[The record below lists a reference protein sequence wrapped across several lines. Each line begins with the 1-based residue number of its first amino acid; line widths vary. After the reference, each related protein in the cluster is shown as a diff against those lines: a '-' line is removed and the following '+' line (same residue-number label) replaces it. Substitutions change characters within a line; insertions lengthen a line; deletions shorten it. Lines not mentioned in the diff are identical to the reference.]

1 MTIRRKLQ
9 LVYALILLSTIG
21 IGALALWSVAS
32 WQWASMD
39 LTYSHV
45 QGERVERVRGD
56 IYRQV
61 KEVVD
66 WLTLEDEDA
75 DEEFRNLAAAIND
88 ELAMLGFRIRTEEER
103 LAIENLGRSYRG
115 LLSFAQGIF
124 ENPGTNRPK
133 MPWLEEKIESQLFPE
148 LERRVETLRVYYRDE
163 AALAI
168 QRTRSVQQLTRGL
181 AVVIV
186 LLSLVQGG
194 ILLFGIQ
201 RWLVRPLAD
210 IGRSTAIISTGNF
223 EHRVVRQSHDE
234 MGDLAHSINRMA
246 QELRQNQARLVQSE
260 RLAALGELVAYI
272 AHNIRNPLASIRA
285 AAQVGHQEALESR
298 EAFQDVIAT
307 VDRLERWVQN
317 LLSYMKPLR
326 LNLVP
331 EDLNRLIR
339 NAVAMFPN
347 QAAGQGPKLVLDL
360 HPLPPVETD
369 AQWTEQALVAV
380 MANAIEASGP
390 DDRVFVMSRLLQE
403 AVVIQVRD
411 EGLGIS
417 KDILGKVFDPYF
429 TTKPD
434 GVGLGLA
441 MAKKVMHAHQGT
453 IELRS
458 EGRGTTVALCYPLPP
473 SQEACGALDSDR

>member
-32 WQWASMD
+32 WQRASMD

-66 WLTLEDEDA
+66 WLTQEDKDA
-75 DEEFRNLAAAIND
+75 DEEFRSLAAVIND
-88 ELAMLGFRIRTEEER
+88 ELGMLGAKTKGEEER

-115 LLSFAQGIF
+115 LLSFAQAIF
-124 ENPGTNRPK
+124 EEPGTNRPK

-148 LERRVETLRVYYRDE
+148 LERRVEALRAYYRGE

-181 AVVIV
+181 AVTIV
-186 LLSLVQGG
+186 LLSLIQGG
-194 ILLFGIQ
+194 LLLFGIQ
-201 RWLVRPLAD
+201 RWLVRPLAE

-223 EHRVVRQSHDE
+223 EHRLVRQSHDE
-234 MGDLAHSINRMA
+234 MGDLARSINRMA
-246 QELRQNQARLVQSE
+246 RELRQNQARLVQSE

-285 AAQVGHQEALESR
+285 AAQVGHQEALDSH

-317 LLSYMKPLR
+317 LLSYMKPLS

-339 NAVAMFPN
+339 NAAAMFPN
-347 QAAGQGPKLVLDL
+347 QTAGQSPKLVLDL

-369 AQWTEQALVAV
+369 AQWTEQVLVAV

-390 DDRVFVMSRLLQE
+390 DDRVVVVSRVMQE
-403 AVVIQVRD
+403 AVTIQVRD
-411 EGLGIS
+411 EGSGIS
-417 KDILGKVFDPYF
+417 KEVRDKVFDPYF

-441 MAKKVMHAHQGT
+441 MAKKVMNAHEGT
-453 IELRS
+453 IQLHS
-458 EGRGTTVALCYPLPP
+458 DEGRGTTVALRYPFSP
-473 SQEACGALDSDR
+473 SQEA

>member
-32 WQWASMD
+32 WQRASMD

-66 WLTLEDEDA
+66 WLTLEDKDA
-75 DEEFRNLAAAIND
+75 DEEFRNLATAIND
-88 ELAMLGFRIRTEEER
+88 ELAMLGFKTRTEEER

-115 LLSFAQGIF
+115 LLSFAQAIF
-124 ENPGTNRPK
+124 ENPGTNWPK

-168 QRTRSVQQLTRGL
+168 QRTRTVQQLTRGL
-181 AVVIV
+181 AVIIV

-223 EHRVVRQSHDE
+223 EHRVVRQSPDE
-234 MGDLAHSINRMA
+234 MGDLARSINRMA
-246 QELRQNQARLVQSE
+246 RELRQNQARLVQSE
-260 RLAALGELVAYI
+260 RLAALGELVSYI

-285 AAQVGHQEALESR
+285 AAQVGHQGGSLESR

-307 VDRLERWVQN
+307 VDRLERWVQS

-347 QAAGQGPKLVLDL
+347 QTAGQRPELVLDL
-360 HPLPPVETD
+360 HPLPRVETD
-369 AQWTEQALVAV
+369 AQWTEQVLVAV
-380 MANAIEASGP
+380 IVNAIEASGP
-390 DDRVFVMSRLLQE
+390 GDKVFVASRVIRD
-403 AVVIQVRD
+403 AVAIQVRD

-417 KDILGKVFDPYF
+417 TDILGKVFDPYF

-453 IELRS
+453 IELQS
-458 EGRGTTVALCYPLPP
+458 DEGRGTNVILCYPLPP
-473 SQEACGALDSDR
+473 SQEA

>member
-32 WQWASMD
+32 WQRASMD

-66 WLTLEDEDA
+66 WLTQEDKDA

-88 ELAMLGFRIRTEEER
+88 ELAMLGFKTGTEEER

-115 LLSFAQGIF
+115 LLSFAQAIF

-148 LERRVETLRVYYRDE
+148 LERRVATLRVYYRDE

-181 AVVIV
+181 AVMIV
-186 LLSLVQGG
+186 LLSLIQGG

-201 RWLVRPLAD
+201 RWLVRPLAE

-234 MGDLAHSINRMA
+234 MGDLARAINRMA
-246 QELRQNQARLVQSE
+246 QALRQNQARLVQSE

-285 AAQVGHQEALESR
+285 AAQIGHQEALDSR

-307 VDRLERWVQN
+307 VDRLERWVQD
-317 LLSYMKPLR
+317 LLSYMKPLS

-339 NAVAMFPN
+339 NAAAMFPS
-347 QAAGQGPKLVLDL
+347 QTSGQGPQLILDL
-360 HPLPPVETD
+360 HPLPPIQTD
-369 AQWTEQALVAV
+369 AQWTEQVLVAV

-390 DDRVFVMSRLLQE
+390 DGRVFVISRVTQE
-403 AVVIQVRD
+403 AVAIQVRD
-411 EGLGIS
+411 EGTGIS
-417 KDILGKVFDPYF
+417 KDILDKVFDPYF

-441 MAKKVMHAHQGT
+441 MAKKVMNAHLGT
-453 IELRS
+453 IELCS
-458 EGRGTTVALCYPLPP
+458 EKERGTTVTLRYPFSP
-473 SQEACGALDSDR
+473 SQEA

>member
-32 WQWASMD
+32 WQRASMD

-66 WLTLEDEDA
+66 WLTQEDKDA

-88 ELAMLGFRIRTEEER
+88 ELAMLGFKTGTEEER

-115 LLSFAQGIF
+115 LLSFAQAIF

-148 LERRVETLRVYYRDE
+148 LERRVATLRVYYRDE

-181 AVVIV
+181 AVMIV
-186 LLSLVQGG
+186 LLSLIQGG

-201 RWLVRPLAD
+201 RWLVRPLAE

-234 MGDLAHSINRMA
+234 MGDLARAINRMA
-246 QELRQNQARLVQSE
+246 QALRQNQARLVQSE

-285 AAQVGHQEALESR
+285 AAQIGHQEALDSR

-307 VDRLERWVQN
+307 VDRLERWVQD
-317 LLSYMKPLR
+317 LLSYMKPLS

-339 NAVAMFPN
+339 NAAAMFPS
-347 QAAGQGPKLVLDL
+347 QTSGQGPQLILDL
-360 HPLPPVETD
+360 HPLPPVGTD
-369 AQWTEQALVAV
+369 AQWTEQVLVAV

-390 DDRVFVMSRLLQE
+390 DGRVFVISRVTQE
-403 AVVIQVRD
+403 AVAIQVRD
-411 EGLGIS
+411 EGTGIS
-417 KDILGKVFDPYF
+417 KDILDKVFDPYF

-441 MAKKVMHAHQGT
+441 MAKKVMNAHLGT
-453 IELRS
+453 IELCS
-458 EGRGTTVALCYPLPP
+458 EKERGTTVTLRYPFSP
-473 SQEACGALDSDR
+473 SQEA

>member
-32 WQWASMD
+32 WQGASMD
-39 LTYSHV
+39 ITYSHV

-66 WLTLEDEDA
+66 WLTLEDRDA

-88 ELAMLGFRIRTEEER
+88 ELALLGFRTGTEEER

-124 ENPGTNRPK
+124 EDPATNRPK

-148 LERRVETLRVYYRDE
+148 LERRVETLRAYYRNE

-181 AVVIV
+181 AVLIV

-201 RWLVRPLAD
+201 RWLVRPLAE

-223 EHRVVRQSHDE
+223 EHRVVRQSPDE
-234 MGDLAHSINRMA
+234 MGDLARSINRMA

-285 AAQVGHQEALESR
+285 AAQVGHQEAPDSR

-326 LNLVP
+326 LNLAP

-347 QAAGQGPKLVLDL
+347 QAAGQRPRLVLDL

-369 AQWTEQALVAV
+369 AQWTEQVLVAV

-390 DDRVFVMSRLLQE
+390 DDRVFVVSRVTPE
-403 AVVIQVRD
+403 GVTIQVRD

-417 KDILGKVFDPYF
+417 KEIRDKVFDPYF

-453 IELRS
+453 IELHS
-458 EGRGTTVALCYPLPP
+458 DEGRGTTVALCYPFSP
-473 SQEACGALDSDR
+473 SQEA

>member
-9 LVYALILLSTIG
+9 LVYVLILLSTVG
-21 IGALALWSVAS
+21 IGGLAVWSVAS
-32 WQWASMD
+32 WHQASMD
-39 LTYSHV
+39 LTHSHL
-45 QGERVERVRGD
+45 QGERLERIRGD

-66 WLTLEDEDA
+66 WLTLEDKDA

-88 ELAMLGFRIRTEEER
+88 ELGTVEAETKTGEER
-103 LAIENLGRSYRG
+103 LAIEKLRRSYRG
-115 LLSFAQGIF
+115 LSSFAQAIF
-124 ENPGTNRPK
+124 EDPRTNRAK

-148 LERRVETLRVYYRDE
+148 LERRIETLRVYYRDE

-181 AVVIV
+181 AVMIV
-186 LLSLVQGG
+186 LLSLIQGG

-201 RWLVRPLAD
+201 RWLVRPLAE

-223 EHRVVRQSHDE
+223 EHRVVRQSRDE
-234 MGDLAHSINRMA
+234 MGDLAQAINRMA

-285 AAQVGHQEALESR
+285 AAQVGHQETRDSHEG
-298 EAFQDVIAT
+298 FQDVIVT

-317 LLSYMKPLR
+317 LLSYMKPLS

-339 NAVAMFPN
+339 NAVAMLSS
-347 QAAGQGPKLVLDL
+347 QAVRQGPQLVLDL
-360 HPLPPVETD
+360 HSLPLVDTD
-369 AQWTEQALVAV
+369 AQWTEQVLVAV
-380 MANAIEASGP
+380 MTNAIEASGP
-390 DDRVFVMSRLLQE
+390 ADRVLVTSRVMQE
-403 AVVIQVRD
+403 AIAIQVRD
-411 EGLGIS
+411 EGPGIS
-417 KDILGKVFDPYF
+417 KDVLDKAFDPYF
-429 TTKPD
+429 TTKPN

-441 MAKKVMHAHQGT
+441 MAKKVMDAHQGT
-453 IELRS
+453 IELHS
-458 EGRGTTVALCYPLPP
+458 EEGRGTTVVLRYPRSL
-473 SQEACGALDSDR
+473 SQEA

>member
-9 LVYALILLSTIG
+9 LVYALILLSTIA
-21 IGALALWSVAS
+21 IGGLALWSVAS
-32 WQWASMD
+32 WQRASMD

-66 WLTLEDEDA
+66 WLTQEDKDA

-88 ELAMLGFRIRTEEER
+88 ELAMLGFKTGTEEER

-115 LLSFAQGIF
+115 LLSFAQAIF

-181 AVVIV
+181 AVMIV
-186 LLSLVQGG
+186 LLSLIQGG

-201 RWLVRPLAD
+201 RWLVRPLAE

-234 MGDLAHSINRMA
+234 MGDLARAINRMA
-246 QELRQNQARLVQSE
+246 QALRRNQARLVQSE

-285 AAQVGHQEALESR
+285 AAQVGHQEALDSR

-317 LLSYMKPLR
+317 LLSYMKPLS

-339 NAVAMFPN
+339 NAAAMFPS
-347 QAAGQGPKLVLDL
+347 QTPGQGPQLILDL
-360 HPLPPVETD
+360 HPLPSVGTD
-369 AQWTEQALVAV
+369 AQWTEQVLVAV
-380 MANAIEASGP
+380 MANAIEASGL
-390 DDRVFVMSRLLQE
+390 DGRVFVISRVTQE
-403 AVVIQVRD
+403 AVAIQVRD
-411 EGLGIS
+411 EGTGIS
-417 KDILGKVFDPYF
+417 KDVLGKAFDPYF

-441 MAKKVMHAHQGT
+441 MAKKVMNAHLGT

-458 EGRGTTVALCYPLPP
+458 EKERGTTVTLCYPFSP
-473 SQEACGALDSDR
+473 SQEA